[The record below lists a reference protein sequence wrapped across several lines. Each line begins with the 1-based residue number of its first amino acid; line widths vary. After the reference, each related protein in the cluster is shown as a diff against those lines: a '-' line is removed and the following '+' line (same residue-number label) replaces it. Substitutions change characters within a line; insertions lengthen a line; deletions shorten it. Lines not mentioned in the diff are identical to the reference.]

1 MKFSFIIPAKNE
13 EGYIGECLESIKAQ
27 KNKNY
32 EIIVVD
38 SYSNDNTAKIAS
50 RYGAKVVF
58 EKRKGPAVAR
68 NTGAEKATGDVLVFA
83 DADVRFSRDF
93 IDEIEIR
100 FFNRP
105 IKLGGAIFRLETY
118 DAKSS
123 SVKAAYKFA
132 NVLVNLSNRLGIVM
146 TLGSCFVFEKGVFN
160 AVGGFNHELL
170 TNEDHDIAR
179 RVAKEKHVRY
189 FSDITVYTS
198 SRRVAKR
205 GIFRMV
211 MTYAKSTLVYF
222 LKHKSLKDY
231 WD

>member
-13 EGYIGECLESIKAQ
+13 EGYIGECLESIKKQ
-27 KNKNY
+27 KQKNY

-58 EKRKGPAVAR
+58 EKRKGPAAAR
-68 NTGAEKATGDVLVFA
+68 NTGAEKAAGDILVFA
-83 DADVRFSRDF
+83 DADVCFDRDF
-93 IDEIEIR
+93 IYRVGRLFSKDARI
-100 FFNRP
+100 
-105 IKLGGAIFRLETY
+105 GGAIFRLETY

-123 SVKAAYKFA
+123 SVKAAYKLA
-132 NVLVNLSNRLGIVM
+132 NALVNLSNRLGIVM
-146 TLGSCFVFEKGVFN
+146 TPGSCFVFEKGVFN

-179 RVAKEKHVRY
+179 RIAKERHVRY
-189 FSDITVYTS
+189 FPEITVYTS